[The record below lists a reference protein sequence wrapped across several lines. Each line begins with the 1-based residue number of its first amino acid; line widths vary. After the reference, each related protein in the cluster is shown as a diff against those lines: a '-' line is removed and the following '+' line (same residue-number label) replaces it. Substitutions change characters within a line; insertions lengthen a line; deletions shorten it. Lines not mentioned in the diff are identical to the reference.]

1 MSNKTV
7 PVPQSKSLR
16 KGLLA
21 GLIGGLVGV
30 VAMAAAERLLPSRR
44 VPRPSSAR
52 AGSSGRIEPEPAPNR
67 LALDAIHWSF
77 GAAVG
82 AAYGAVAEYFPS
94 ATAKQGAAFGMAL
107 ETLADEGTLPAL
119 GLITGS
125 AAAATAGKLT
135 SHIVYGVTT
144 ETVRHFLR
152 KRL

>member
-1 MSNKTV
+1 MGNKNV
-7 PVPQSKSLR
+7 PLPQPKSLR

-30 VAMAAAERLLPSRR
+30 VAMAAAERLLHRR
-44 VPRPSSAR
+44 APAPAEPMLLPDPTPSS
-52 AGSSGRIEPEPAPNR
+52 
-67 LALDAIHWSF
+67 LDAIHWSF

-125 AAAATAGKLT
+125 APAETASKLT
-135 SHIVYGVTT
+135 AHVVYGVTT